1 MNRNELES
9 FIKETYNADANY
21 PWPKYP
27 NYEVFRHSSN
37 QKWFALIMDVPK
49 SKLGLQGTET
59 LAVVNFKCTPLLI
72 GSLREESGFFPAYH
86 MNKDNW
92 ITVALDGSVSG
103 DKIKM
108 LLDMSYQATAPKYAG
123 KSVDKS
129 QVEFLHSKGKTT
141 LEKNRMHLEASKYE
155 QK

>member
-27 NYEVFRHSSN
+27 NYEVFGHSSN

-59 LAVVNFKCTPLLI
+59 LDVVNFKCAPLLI

-86 MNKDNW
+86 MNKDSW
-92 ITVALDGSVSG
+92 ITVALDGSVSD

-108 LLDMSYQATAPKYAG
+108 LLDMSYQATAPKIRR
-123 KSVDKS
+123 KKC
-129 QVEFLHSKGKTT
+129 
-141 LEKNRMHLEASKYE
+141 
-155 QK
+155 

>member
-21 PWPKYP
+21 PWSKYP
-27 NYEVFRHSSN
+27 NYEVFRHTSN

-59 LAVVNFKCTPLLI
+59 LDVVNFKCAPLLI
-72 GSLREESGFFPAYH
+72 GSLREEFGFFPAYH
-86 MNKDNW
+86 MNKDSW
-92 ITVALDGSVSG
+92 ITVALDGSVSD

-108 LLDMSYQATAPKYAG
+108 LLDMSYQATAPKIRR
-123 KSVDKS
+123 KKC
-129 QVEFLHSKGKTT
+129 
-141 LEKNRMHLEASKYE
+141 
-155 QK
+155 

>member
-21 PWPKYP
+21 PWFKYP

-59 LAVVNFKCTPLLI
+59 LDVVNFKCAPLLI

-86 MNKDNW
+86 MNKDSW
-92 ITVALDGSVSG
+92 ITVALDGSVSD

-108 LLDMSYQATAPKYAG
+108 LLDMSYQATAPKIRR
-123 KSVDKS
+123 KKC
-129 QVEFLHSKGKTT
+129 
-141 LEKNRMHLEASKYE
+141 
-155 QK
+155 

>member
-21 PWPKYP
+21 PWFKYP

-49 SKLGLQGTET
+49 SKLGLQGAET
-59 LAVVNFKCTPLLI
+59 LDVVNFKCAPLLI

-86 MNKDNW
+86 MNKTHWNS
-92 ITVALDGSVSG
+92 IILNGSVP
-103 DKIKM
+103 DKDIRRM
-108 LLDMSYQATAPKYAG
+108 IGESYDLT
-123 KSVDKS
+123 
-129 QVEFLHSKGKTT
+129 KGK
-141 LEKNRMHLEASKYE
+141 KK
-155 QK
+155 

>member
-21 PWPKYP
+21 PWFKYP

-59 LAVVNFKCTPLLI
+59 LDVVNFKCAPLLI

-86 MNKDNW
+86 MNKEHW
-92 ITVALDGSVSG
+92 ISVILDENT
-103 DKIKM
+103 DRELTEK
-108 LLDMSYQATAPKYAG
+108 LLDMSVNLTATAIKKA
-123 KSVDKS
+123 KKQSAKTSV
-129 QVEFLHSKGKTT
+129 
-141 LEKNRMHLEASKYE
+141 
-155 QK
+155 